1 MKKLFFI
8 AMIFGAVA
16 TAHAQNVDAA
26 GNEIKPAQ
34 STNQPS
40 VGQAPVQVTPVAV
53 TEAPAI
59 TATPATAAPAKA
71 CCKAKTGQAA
81 CAGQNSAAA
90 PKACCKSKE
99 GQASTCTGHAHSA
112 NAAETQKP
120 ACNKPCQ
127 GHGQATPAA
136 APSGTNQ

>member
-34 STNQPS
+34 SSSQPS
-40 VGQAPVQVTPVAV
+40 LGQAPAQATS
-53 TEAPAI
+53 APAP
-59 TATPATAAPAKA
+59 AVAETPAAAPVKA
-71 CCKAKTGQAA
+71 CCKAKAGQAA
-81 CAGQNSAAA
+81 CAGQNSASAT
-90 PKACCKSKE
+90 PKACCKGKE
-99 GQASTCTGHAHSA
+99 GQAGACTGHANSA
-112 NAAETQKP
+112 AGTTTKP

-127 GHGQATPAA
+127 GHGNASPAA
-136 APSGTNQ
+136 PAPSGTNQ

>member
-34 STNQPS
+34 STNQPT
-40 VGQAPVQVTPVAV
+40 VGQAPVKTAPVAV
-53 TEAPAI
+53 TEAPA
-59 TATPATAAPAKA
+59 TTAAPAKA
-71 CCKAKTGQAA
+71 CCKAKAGQAA

-99 GQASTCTGHAHSA
+99 GQAAACTGHAHSS
-112 NAAETQKP
+112 NATETQKP